1 MSRAPAGLF
10 DIAFT
15 QLDCGLRAYVTGING
30 TLETTLSYWR
40 RIAAEARRVLPAAL
54 LVVDAIYGE
63 PPPPEHLQQ
72 VVLAMKE
79 EGILHLRLAY
89 VAEDVAQIA
98 QIELA
103 VLIASENGFRIRN
116 FSEER
121 EALRWLRYGEQ

>member
-1 MSRAPAGLF
+1 MSRSTAVLF
-10 DIAFT
+10 EIAFT
-15 QLDCGLRAYVTGING
+15 QVDCGLRAYVTGING

-40 RIAAEARRVLPAAL
+40 RIAAEARRIFPAAL

-63 PPPPEHLQQ
+63 PPPPEHLWQ

-79 EGILHLRLAY
+79 EGVSQLRVAY
-89 VAEDVAQIA
+89 VAEDVAQIP

-103 VLIASENGFRIRN
+103 VLMANENGFNMRI

-121 EALRWLRYGEQ
+121 EALQWLRYGEQ